1 MGEDLW
7 LQGVAITTLA
17 VALAIVGAYLTL
29 CLNLREAGRR
39 ITTGGALMVVMT
51 DAASRED
58 GLELARQIAALPE
71 AAEARFVDRAQ
82 ALTRFRQ
89 QLGPHADLLDGLEDN
104 PLPNA
109 VELFLAPGR
118 SPDEALLARLKEL
131 PQVGEVVTG
140 RPWLSGLERTARSLG
155 EAAWALGGVLFLGV
169 VLLVMNTVRLAI
181 YVRRDQLEILDLV
194 GAKPAYARWPFVLEA
209 VIQASLASALASALI
224 WGLMQLLK
232 TPGELPLGL
241 DLEVLLAFP
250 WGVPLALM
258 LLAQLAGVLGG
269 LLGVGRALRPK
280 GLA

>member
-1 MGEDLW
+1 
-7 LQGVAITTLA
+7 
-17 VALAIVGAYLTL
+17 
-29 CLNLREAGRR
+29 
-39 ITTGGALMVVMT
+39 MVVMT
-51 DAASRED
+51 DAATRED
-58 GLELARQIAALPE
+58 GQELARQLASLPE
-71 AAEARFVDRAQ
+71 TAEARFVDREQ
-82 ALTRFRQ
+82 ALARFRS
-89 QLGPHADLLDGLEDN
+89 QLGPHAGLLEGLEDN

-118 SPDEALLARLKEL
+118 SPDEALLARLKAL
-131 PQVGEVVTG
+131 PLVGEVVTG
-140 RPWLSGLERTARSLG
+140 RPWLSGLERASRSLG
-155 EAAWALGGVLFLGV
+155 EVAWALGAVLFLGV

-209 VIQASLASALASALI
+209 VLQASLASALASAGV

-232 TPGELPLGL
+232 APGELPLGV

-250 WGVPLALM
+250 WGVPLALL